1 MYCMDNKT
9 LKFVIIVTVS
19 YHKTVCLHFIESATG
34 TVIFFVRLSF
44 ANTFFFFFFL
54 FGQMSCY
61 FILISKTPVEDTC
74 VDVCIIA
81 N

>member
-19 YHKTVCLHFIESATG
+19 YHKTVCIHFTESATG

-44 ANTFFFFFFL
+44 ANTFFFFFFPIWSDVLL
-54 FGQMSCY
+54 FY
-61 FILISKTPVEDTC
+61 FNFQNSS
-74 VDVCIIA
+74 
-81 N
+81 